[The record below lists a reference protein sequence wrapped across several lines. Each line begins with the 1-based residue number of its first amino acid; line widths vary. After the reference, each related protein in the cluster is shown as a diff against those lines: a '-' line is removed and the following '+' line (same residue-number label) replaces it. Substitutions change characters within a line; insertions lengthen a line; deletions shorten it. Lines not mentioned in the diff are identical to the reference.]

1 MTVIEARA
9 EAERILRGGRIP
21 AEDDPSRDAL
31 VLLAWATG
39 RSRSRLL
46 AHPEEDV
53 PEPEKFLSLARKRAT
68 GLPVAYVTG
77 EKEFWGMTFQVTPD
91 VLIPKPDTETLVERA
106 IEVLRAHA
114 AGSPESRRFFG
125 ARRFCEALD
134 VCTGSG
140 CVAVA
145 IARSVPESLVTAT
158 DISEAALRVAEENA
172 RELGPSD
179 RPIRF
184 VLGDLRDGLP
194 PPSTPDSPG
203 YALIVS
209 NPPYVPSDVARG
221 LLEDGRGEPLLA
233 LDGGADGLDLVR
245 ALAPH
250 ALRALAPGGTFLVEV
265 GEYNAAAAAGCL
277 KEEGFL
283 DIVTHR
289 DLAGLDRVVEGRRG

>member
-21 AEDDPSRDAL
+21 AEDDPARDAL

-39 RSRSRLL
+39 RPRSRLL

-53 PEPEKFLSLARKRAT
+53 PDPEAFLSLTRRRAT

-77 EKEFWGMTFQVTPD
+77 EKEFWGLTFRVTPD

-106 IEVLRAHA
+106 IETLAKGYAQGGAHRA
-114 AGSPESRRFFG
+114 
-125 ARRFCEALD
+125 ALD

-145 IARSVPESLVTAT
+145 LARSVPGLLVTAT
-158 DISEAALRVAEENA
+158 DISEAALRVAEGNA
-172 RELGPSD
+172 RKLGPQD
-179 RPIRF
+179 RPIRL
-184 VLGDLRDGLP
+184 VIGDLRDGLP
-194 PPSTPDSPG
+194 PPSTPSSPG
-203 YALIVS
+203 YDLIVS
-209 NPPYVPSDVARG
+209 NPPYVPSDVAQQ
-221 LLEDGRGEPLLA
+221 LLEDGRGEPILA

-245 ALAPH
+245 ALAPL
-250 ALRALAPGGTFLVEV
+250 ALRALAPGGAFLVEI
-265 GEYNAAAAAGCL
+265 GEYNAAGAAGCL
-277 KEEGFL
+277 KEAGFL